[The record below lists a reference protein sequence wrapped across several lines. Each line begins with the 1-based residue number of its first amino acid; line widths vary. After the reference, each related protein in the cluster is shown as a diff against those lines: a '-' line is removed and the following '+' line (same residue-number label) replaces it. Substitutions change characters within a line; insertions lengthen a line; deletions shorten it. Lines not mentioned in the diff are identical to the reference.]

1 MQSKKKG
8 MSKSDLDNGG
18 ADLIVEGGLNF
29 LTPTN
34 VWTLSTEKLDR
45 LFFTI
50 WDGEV
55 QLDIRQKETN

>member
-1 MQSKKKG
+1 

-45 LFFTI
+45 LV
-50 WDGEV
+50 E
-55 QLDIRQKETN
+55 LDIRQKETN

>member
-1 MQSKKKG
+1 

-29 LTPTN
+29 QTPTN

-45 LFFTI
+45 LFFNNM
-50 WDGEV
+50 GREGAV
-55 QLDIRQKETN
+55 RH